1 MAPQIFNSTLFLI
14 RSLFI
19 FIAVCLI
26 GGCAG
31 VAITSEGTSAN
42 LEKTKMIRCLKWDT
56 CFLSADELCPTGYTI
71 LSQSDRIGKELEVSC
86 AQAEFVKTPPR
97 NQIKKMQETNTPTPN
112 KKAPA
117 AEKPQGNQQIEKIM
131 DLKP

>member
-1 MAPQIFNSTLFLI
+1 MIK
-14 RSLFI
+14 SLFI
-19 FIAVCLI
+19 FVLVFAL

-31 VAITSEGTSAN
+31 VAITSEGTTAN
-42 LEKTKMIRCLKWDT
+42 LEKTKIIRCLKWET
-56 CFLSADELCPTGYTI
+56 CFLSANELCPAGFSV
-71 LSQSDRIGKELEVSC
+71 LNESDQIGKKLEVAC
-86 AQAEFVKTPPR
+86 TELEFVKTPPR

-117 AEKPQGNQQIEKIM
+117 AEKLQGNQQIEKIM